1 MSVCKWITLS
11 FFGILLSL
19 PLSAAALQKAETF
32 PELTGETLT
41 GAEFDLAS
49 LKGEPILLKV
59 GTSWCGTCRE
69 QTKSISK
76 LSDFM
81 TENGI
86 RYVDVFVQES
96 QATVE
101 KYFKKNNYQLPE
113 IVLLDRGAIAKKLNI
128 YLIPRIILIDKNFK
142 VYRDGDTISEK
153 SLKKELQQMLAAE
166 Q

>member
-1 MSVCKWITLS
+1 MSACKWITLS

-19 PLSAAALQKAETF
+19 PFSAAALQKAETF

-41 GAEFDLAS
+41 GTEFDLTS

-59 GTSWCGTCRE
+59 GTSWCGTCRM
-69 QTKSISK
+69 QTKAIDG
-76 LSDFM
+76 LRDFL

-86 RYVDVFVQES
+86 HYVDVFVQES

-101 KYFKKNNYQLPE
+101 NYFKKNDYQLPE
-113 IVLLDRGAIAKKLNI
+113 TVILDHGSIAKQLNI
-128 YLIPRIILIDKNFK
+128 YLIPRIILIDRDFK

-153 SLKKELQQMLAAE
+153 ALKKELQQMLAAE